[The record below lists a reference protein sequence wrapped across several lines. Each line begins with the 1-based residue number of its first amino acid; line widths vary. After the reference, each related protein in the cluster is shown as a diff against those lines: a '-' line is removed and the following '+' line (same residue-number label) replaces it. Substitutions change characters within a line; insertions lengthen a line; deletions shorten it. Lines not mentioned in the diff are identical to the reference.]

1 MFGLSLHDLLMIFAA
16 LAAAASACLLL
27 QAVRNGDVLTAGM
40 AMLGTLVCATLL
52 GLMIWQGPLSAPSG
66 KSGDTLKI
74 VPRVT
79 ASIVEL
85 HPSKLK
91 S

>member
-16 LAAAASACLLL
+16 LAAAASACLLF
-27 QAVRNGDVLTAGM
+27 QAVHHGDVLTAGV
-40 AMLGTLVCATLL
+40 AIIGTLVCATLL
-52 GLMIWQGPLSAPSG
+52 ALMILEGPFGGG
-66 KSGDTLKI
+66 KSGDTLKTA
-74 VPRVT
+74 PSVT
-79 ASIVEL
+79 ASIVQL